1 MFCLFSCIRSA
12 SQDVIQPTW
21 WTLTRKFLT
30 LPIILI
36 VTAYN
41 KANLYINCWDWY
53 HHALMLVWLFN
64 KHEAS
69 AILLLICSL
78 EVWVKVAYDWSM
90 ALYLCLWLCRPRF
103 HWSKLRHKH
112 KHKHKKNEL
121 VRFSCA
127 YAHAYVAVVFTCLH
141 MRLCVCLCLCAS
153 EKRGLIQQRQQQQLY
168 FTLKSLEVIKKG
180 RRSISQHNPQLA

>member
-1 MFCLFSCIRSA
+1 MFCLFSYIRSA

-21 WTLTRKFLT
+21 WTLTRKLLT

-112 KHKHKKNEL
+112 KHKHKCL
-121 VRFSCA
+121 CAYTCA

-168 FTLKSLEVIKKG
+168 FTLKSLAVIKKG

>member
-1 MFCLFSCIRSA
+1 MH
-12 SQDVIQPTW
+12 W
-21 WTLTRKFLT
+21 
-30 LPIILI
+30 
-36 VTAYN
+36 
-41 KANLYINCWDWY
+41 CWCDY
-53 HHALMLVWLFN
+53 FN

-69 AILLLICSL
+69 AIWLLMCSR
-78 EVWVKVAYDWSM
+78 EVWVKVTYDCST
-90 ALYLCLWLCRPRF
+90 ALYLSLCLYRPGF

-168 FTLKSLEVIKKG
+168 FILKSLEVIKKG